1 MDLKKLLVQKGFTKK
16 HYQDQNL
23 RFWSIKYQGN
33 MVQQFIEKFYD
44 QNDIGQEEDIEYR
57 ANEIGFV
64 VEIQEDLQTSP
75 QWTFIGGLEKFH
87 EFKSVQEF
95 IEFVDSLPGKDD
107 SV

>member
-1 MDLKKLLVQKGFTKK
+1 MDLKRLLVQKGFTKK

-23 RFWSIKYQGN
+23 TFWSITYQGN
-33 MVQQFIEKFYD
+33 MAQQFIEKFYD
-44 QNDIGQEEDIEYR
+44 QNDIGQEEESEYR
-57 ANEIGFV
+57 AKEIGFV

-95 IEFVDSLPGKDD
+95 IEFVDSLPGRDD